1 MLSSWLNWLNFTGV
15 VSGNLLKALAEI
27 VGIFAGI
34 VLTGISRSK
43 SKADVAEVAKKLL
56 LKIAKILYVT
66 VAHVQVANFGS
77 IQVKLKISVEGLGSN
92 SINSSRSTKTLLI
105 SNNVMDEN
113 SFNKPNKE

>member
-15 VSGNLLKALAEI
+15 VGGNLLKALAEI

-34 VLTGISRSK
+34 VLTDISRSK

-56 LKIAKILYVT
+56 LKIAKV
-66 VAHVQVANFGS
+66 VNFGS

-92 SINSSRSTKTLLI
+92 SINSSRSTKTLLT